1 MKPLDL
7 SCILR
12 VSQSQLAESGY
23 RDAIVELLYDRLL
36 ETLQCQSHLAAFP
49 ELALPVIVQ
58 LRQFVKKCPLAN
70 YTKKMKQLLDKIQET
85 VIFVEKQRGHVS
97 FDLTDTKAVTV
108 MENQIKASGTP
119 LTTYHSSWKKIR
131 DREMAIKIAKRP
143 EMDREDKMPFLKKS
157 EAKPKGD
164 GDQEDAEFDGLF
176 PSDLSEDDEQDDTT
190 RFLTKEERNLKR
202 KTEPET
208 SKPAKKAKAVKDVQS
223 SPAASETT
231 VKSKKKKPEVV
242 QDDPDDIDD
251 EVHDFD
257 MSDEDEQELVNE
269 ESDDDENNDDDDDEE
284 SED

>member
-1 MKPLDL
+1 M
-7 SCILR
+7 I
-12 VSQSQLAESGY
+12 
-23 RDAIVELLYDRLL
+23 
-36 ETLQCQSHLAAFP
+36 
-49 ELALPVIVQ
+49 
-58 LRQFVKKCPLAN
+58 N
-70 YTKKMKQLLDKIQET
+70 YHFFNLK
-85 VIFVEKQRGHVS
+85 
-97 FDLTDTKAVTV
+97 
-108 MENQIKASGTP
+108 
-119 LTTYHSSWKKIR
+119 
-131 DREMAIKIAKRP
+131 
-143 EMDREDKMPFLKKS
+143 MDREDKMPFLKKS

-284 SED
+284 SDDWLNNLQIQPITFRLS